1 MDSGHY
7 GEVELCEIPKVLFKS
22 SSLLTLSPNGIRSG
36 ISFPTFFLQQT
47 VATLRST
54 KTLTQRLDG

>member
-36 ISFPTFFLQQT
+36 ISFPTFFFAANCSN
-47 VATLRST
+47 VKEHKDAYAEA
-54 KTLTQRLDG
+54 